1 MPIRVRLVL
10 ITTVL
15 MAVVLLLV
23 GSFLRWRFTTAVD
36 YTLEK
41 GLRSRAQSIV
51 ASIDAGEHTL
61 GGEGRLIETDEAFA
75 QILSH
80 DGRLL
85 ASSPGIVRA
94 PLLSSTEMRSLRCAR
109 CVYMANKDVRTIEE
123 DTPVTPSLVLGVRA
137 ADGSVVVAGASTEDE
152 QETIAAITR
161 DLAVGGT
168 FALLAATAVGWV
180 VAGLAL
186 RPVDR
191 MRRQAEQ
198 ISVDDGRD
206 LFVPKTRDELAR
218 LAATLNG
225 MIGRMR
231 ATVERERRFVD
242 DASHELRTPLSVLRT
257 ELEVTLQR
265 PRPPAELETVLR
277 SALEETERLQSLA
290 EDLLVLARL
299 GGALPIRRTEV
310 DVADVVRSAVRRH
323 IGLAQ
328 EREVSISCDA
338 ASAAMA
344 SVDAARLRQAIDNL
358 MSNALR
364 HTPPGG
370 RVQVEASVR
379 DGQVEIAVDDTGA
392 GFDPAFLPRA
402 FDPFARSDEGRARDD
417 GGTGLGLAIVRAI
430 VDAHGGGVEAA
441 NRAEGGARV
450 VLRLPAPRH

>member
-242 DASHELRTPLSVLRT
+242 DASHELRTPLANLKAELDLALRRART
-257 ELEVTLQR
+257 AEELE
-265 PRPPAELETVLR
+265 AALR
-277 SALEETERLQSLA
+277 SASEETDRLVRLA
-290 EDLLVLARL
+290 EDLLVLARAK
-299 GGALPIRRTEV
+299 GARLPVRREDLDAGDLVRDIVGAFAGRASERGVSLEHHAEDGLRGRVDPIR
-310 DVADVVRSAVRRH
+310 
-323 IGLAQ
+323 I
-328 EREVSISCDA
+328 
-338 ASAAMA
+338 
-344 SVDAARLRQAIDNL
+344 RQAVGNLID
-358 MSNALR
+358 NALR
-364 HTPPGG
+364 HTPSSG
-370 RVQVEASVR
+370 RVSVSLAR
-379 DGQVEIAVDDTGA
+379 GDGDLTIAVADTGT
-392 GFDPAFLPRA
+392 GFSPAFVPRA
-402 FDPFARSDEGRARDD
+402 FEPFSRDDPARARTD
-417 GGTGLGLAIVRAI
+417 GGAGLGLAIVRAI
-430 VDAHGGGVEAA
+430 AEAHGGSVELR
-441 NRAEGGARV
+441 NRPEGGAEV
-450 VLRLPAPRH
+450 VLRIPA